1 METPVNYYS
10 RKQFIKLSAGAAL
23 VALVRYDDVI
33 AGGGS
38 GRPPLNPR
46 EREAYT
52 LHLLD
57 KLCTAI
63 GPRPTG
69 STAYEIGA
77 QIIREEL
84 QKSLSSVAYDYYHFN
99 KWELISEARF
109 EIDHQLIETY
119 LAFGS
124 QGTPEGGVSGV
135 LIPSESGFAVVHTH
149 TQKIE
154 AYLAVNKYGRAIPTD
169 RSLAD
174 PTEPP
179 FFGIGKQDVVSLE
192 KAVINQSLVRLKAP
206 VRFSTNGKGIN
217 VIGQLPGKQ
226 KDEILFLAH
235 ADTMYSTPGAIDNTA
250 SVIVMIMLAHEAAK
264 RGIHKHTLTFAATD
278 GEEYGLLGAKNYAR
292 IRIKEDTMK
301 NIRYIINFDSL
312 TWGPNLWIN
321 SLNDEVKDIL
331 RSVHHDL
338 GIKSYPR
345 FESSDGFSMDSA
357 PFRPSEGRALH
368 VNSRG
373 YDEQTLPLYHR
384 PDDQTANV
392 PLDCVESAF
401 QLFNEFIQRIDK
413 L

>member
-1 METPVNYYS
+1 MEKPVNHYS

-23 VALVRYDDVI
+23 VTI
-33 AGGGS
+33 AGYDVMAGVDSERLPFDAG
-38 GRPPLNPR
+38 
-46 EREAYT
+46 ERETYV
-52 LHLLD
+52 LHLLH
-57 KLCTAI
+57 KLCTVI

-69 STAYEIGA
+69 SKAYETGA

-84 QKSLSSVAYDYYHFN
+84 EKSLPLVAYDRYQFN
-99 KWELISEARF
+99 KWELIDEAQF
-109 EIDHQLIETY
+109 EIDRQPMETY

-124 QGTPEGGVSGV
+124 RGTPEGGVSGV
-135 LIPSESGFAVVHTH
+135 LTQTDNGFALVHPA
-149 TQKIE
+149 TQQVE
-154 AYLAVNKYGRAIPTD
+154 AYFAINKYGKAIPVD

-174 PTEPP
+174 QSEPP
-179 FFGIGKQDVVSLE
+179 LFGIGKQDVATLE
-192 KAVINQSLVRLKAP
+192 KAVRNQTAVRLNAQ
-206 VRFSTNGKGIN
+206 VHFSANGEGIN

-264 RGIHKHTLTFAATD
+264 RGRHKHTLTFAATD

-292 IRIKEDTMK
+292 VRINEDTMQ

-321 SLNDEVKDIL
+321 SLNDEVKDII
-331 RSVHHDL
+331 RSIHRDM
-338 GIKSYPR
+338 GIQSYPR
-345 FESSDGFSMDSA
+345 FESNDGFSMDSA

-373 YDEQTLPLYHR
+373 YDERTLPLYHR
-384 PDDQTANV
+384 PDDQAVNV

-401 QLFNEFIQRIDK
+401 QLFNEFIQRVDE